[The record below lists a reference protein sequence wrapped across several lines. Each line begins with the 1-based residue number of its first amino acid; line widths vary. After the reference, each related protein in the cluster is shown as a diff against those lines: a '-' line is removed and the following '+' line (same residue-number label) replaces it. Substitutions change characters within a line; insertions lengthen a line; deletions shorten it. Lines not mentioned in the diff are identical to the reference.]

1 LKEKFL
7 SNVRQSGGRAHLRAA
22 ISVLTR
28 AIFDDSRFVPLSG
41 SRIFA

>member
-1 LKEKFL
+1 MFAKAAEE
-7 SNVRQSGGRAHLRAA
+7 RICAA